1 MIKKGVADQF
11 EVEEYQKTEI
21 IRKSVMD
28 VKERAAEAR
37 ERRTSPHKAYAN
49 VKSKVAGNLKSQKMA
64 KKNSQR
70 IAQNEQAHKD
80 FLAGKNMAFVVG
92 KHLESIY
99 DREANSPA
107 RRSPTKSSTSPSKQG
122 AAAYASPER
131 NLEIQRKEQ
140 ELASL

>member
-1 MIKKGVADQF
+1 
-11 EVEEYQKTEI
+11 
-21 IRKSVMD
+21 MD
-28 VKERAAEAR
+28 VKERAAVER

-49 VKSKVAGNLKSQKMA
+49 VKSKVAGNLRSQKMA
-64 KKNSQR
+64 KKNSVR

-92 KHLESIY
+92 KHLESIH

-107 RRSPTKSSTSPSKQG
+107 RRYSPTKSISPSKQHS

-131 NLEIQRKEQ
+131 NLEI
-140 ELASL
+140 